1 MGFLEASP
9 FLLFL
14 VLEETAAFTF
24 SIYKQNNI
32 HWLLVNDLDPHDVF
46 LLVLFTVL
54 RGFEGFLPLFCHPC
68 ECWVSHQA
76 VCAVLK
82 TVAHLP
88 KGLTAGA
95 AKCCLVQKHTFL
107 RLSALIAGLN
117 FSVLLACFCTCD
129 CYLLKRTLVRVLS
142 EQVIFCS
149 FFICCCWND
158 NRARSLVFFLRTH
171 DYRF

>member
-14 VLEETAAFTF
+14 FLEEMAAFTF

-32 HWLLVNDLDPHDVF
+32 HWLLVNDLESHDVF

-54 RGFEGFLPLFCHPC
+54 RGFKGFCLFFVVP
-68 ECWVSHQA
+68 VSA
-76 VCAVLK
+76 KSATRLWAVLK

-95 AKCCLVQKHTFL
+95 AKCCLVQKTTFL
-107 RLSALIAGLN
+107 RLSALIAELN
-117 FSVLLACFCTCD
+117 F
-129 CYLLKRTLVRVLS
+129 
-142 EQVIFCS
+142 Q
-149 FFICCCWND
+149 CCWHVS
-158 NRARSLVFFLRTH
+158 ARLVIATC
-171 DYRF
+171 

>member
-14 VLEETAAFTF
+14 VLEEMAAFTF
-24 SIYKQNNI
+24 SIYKQNSI
-32 HWLLVNDLDPHDVF
+32 HWLLVNDLGPHDVF

-54 RGFEGFLPLFCHPC
+54 RGFEGFCLFFVIH
-68 ECWVSHQA
+68 VSA
-76 VCAVLK
+76 ESATRLCAVLK

-95 AKCCLVQKHTFL
+95 AKCCLVQKQAFL

-117 FSVLLACFCTCD
+117 FLYCWHVSARLVIATC
-129 CYLLKRTLVRVLS
+129 
-142 EQVIFCS
+142 
-149 FFICCCWND
+149 
-158 NRARSLVFFLRTH
+158 
-171 DYRF
+171 